1 MLNVSS
7 IGKTVKPYMQTLN
20 KWCEKPFQ
28 ALANAKP
35 MSKVNNHYI
44 ADKTKFI
51 TGLGVASIVLKD
63 GVGCYMYVTQSL
75 NNKEIPED
83 KRKFVA
89 ALDLANGGLMILMQ
103 LLMFFTISNKKV
115 QKYLFDNLY
124 GKHFN
129 RDASKGYQAMLKNTD
144 LLKDM
149 KGSDFH
155 QVLNGVKKDAKD
167 AFANV
172 TALFAA
178 TIIGKRVIVP
188 FIATPLADKAKKWIC
203 RFDTPEQINME
214 TKNTYDSSSCAI
226 EKNEEKTTSVQVDA
240 KPESFSNL
248 LDKFTHNR

>member
-7 IGKTVKPYMQTLN
+7 IGKTVN
-20 KWCEKPFQ
+20 RWCEKPLK

-35 MSKVNNHYI
+35 MNKVNNNYI
-44 ADKTKFI
+44 QDKTKFI

-75 NNKEIPED
+75 HNKDIPED

-115 QKYLFDNLY
+115 QKYLFDNIC
-124 GKHFN
+124 GKYFN
-129 RDASKGYQAMLKNTD
+129 RAASKGYQAILKNTD

-155 QVLNGVKKDAKD
+155 RVLGGIKKDAKD
-167 AFANV
+167 AFANI

-203 RFDTPEQINME
+203 RFDAPDKINSE
-214 TKNTYDSSSCAI
+214 TKNTYDRNSGAI
-226 EKNEEKTTSVQVDA
+226 DNSGKKLPVLPQKRSDENYNAS
-240 KPESFSNL
+240 SNL
-248 LDKFTHNR
+248 LDKFKTSDTEN